1 MLFRSAVDGNYDDVN
16 RLCAEL
22 VDSHP
27 DWAFANV
34 NLRAYYAEGSKTLAY
49 EIAEQLGWQ
58 LPAQVL
64 APIASGSQLT
74 KIAKGFR
81 EFRELGLVSGE
92 LPTMFG
98 AQAAGCSPVASA
110 LADGTNVIRPVKPN
124 TIAQI
129 GRAHV

>member
-1 MLFRSAVDGNYDDVN
+1 MTAIFGGVVLAVEGNYDDVN

-49 EIAEQLGWQ
+49 ESLEQLGWE

-64 APIASGSQLT
+64 APIASGSP
-74 KIAKGFR
+74 R
-81 EFRELGLVSGE
+81 
-92 LPTMFG
+92 
-98 AQAAGCSPVASA
+98 ASA
-110 LADGTNVIRPVKPN
+110 NSPSSASSRVHHR
-124 TIAQI
+124 
-129 GRAHV
+129 